1 MTQASSLLRQS
12 KTGRPVASVWN
23 VSELPTYYDMHGK
36 RQLKVLFDDEVGG
49 AQSVAAEYITYQKG
63 DEVRMHKHD
72 DAEHAFIILKG
83 SGFFESDAGRF
94 PIREGSVMFMPK
106 GANHRIGNNGDGE
119 MVLLEIFAPP
129 TRARKAGLAT
139 CYAIPQWK
147 SHFDQKLYDE
157 KKAFAESRG
166 VKSQAAPGQGR
177 ATGKKK

>member
-1 MTQASSLLRQS
+1 MTQASSLLHQS
-12 KTGRPVASVWN
+12 KSEKPVASVWN

-36 RQLKVLFDDEVGG
+36 RQLKILFDDEVGG

-83 SGFFESDAGRF
+83 SGFFECDTGRHK
-94 PIREGSVMFMPK
+94 IKEGSVMFMPK
-106 GANHRIGNNGDGE
+106 GSNHRIGNDGDGE

-129 TRARKAGLAT
+129 TQARKAGLAT
-139 CYAIPQWK
+139 CYTIPQWK
-147 SHFDQKLYDE
+147 SHFDQKLYNE
-157 KKAFAESRG
+157 KKTFAEARG
-166 VKSQAAPGQGR
+166 VKSRPAPGQVK